1 MKVDIYHKMG
11 NAGSWHRTI
20 CTITVVFVHSY
31 RDERRQYIT
40 RLINIYKSNCY
51 ISHTFII
58 FPYKLIIYI
67 EISKFCCNL
76 LCYFLLRQSCWN
88 NLAQQHHQEEIT
100 QYIAYTM
107 PKQNLNSYNKKI
119 NEEFNFSAIYC
130 VISYWGLEPR
140 QTAPSRGNNTIYY
153 IHLPTLPNEIKV
165 WLQGE
170 KSNTYILFIYSV
182 LMMSGEHTMKARDVI
197 PH

>member
-1 MKVDIYHKMG
+1 MKNPIFMQYIVLFPIEAWSHVKQHHQEEITQYIAYTMHTQLYMVSNLGVIYCLL
-11 NAGSWHRTI
+11 S
-20 CTITVVFVHSY
+20 SY

-88 NLAQQHHQEEIT
+88 NLTRQHHQEEIT

-119 NEEFNFSAIYC
+119 MKNSIF
-130 VISYWGLEPR
+130 L
-140 QTAPSRGNNTIYY
+140 QY
-153 IHLPTLPNEIKV
+153 IVLFHIEAWNHVK
-165 WLQGE
+165 QHHQE
-170 KSNTYILFIYSV
+170 KITQYITYICQLYQI
-182 LMMSGEHTMKARDVI
+182 K
-197 PH
+197 

>member
-1 MKVDIYHKMG
+1 MKNPIFLQYIVLFPIEAWSHIKQHHQEEITQYIAYTMHTQLYMVSNLGVIYCLL
-11 NAGSWHRTI
+11 S
-20 CTITVVFVHSY
+20 SY

-88 NLAQQHHQEEIT
+88 NLARQHHQEEIT

-107 PKQNLNSYNKKI
+107 PKQNLNSYNNKI
-119 NEEFNFSAIYC
+119 MKNSIFLQYIVLFHIEAWNHVKQHHQEEIT
-130 VISYWGLEPR
+130 
-140 QTAPSRGNNTIYY
+140 QY
-153 IHLPTLPNEIKV
+153 I
-165 WLQGE
+165 
-170 KSNTYILFIYSV
+170 TYICQLYQI
-182 LMMSGEHTMKARDVI
+182 K
-197 PH
+197 